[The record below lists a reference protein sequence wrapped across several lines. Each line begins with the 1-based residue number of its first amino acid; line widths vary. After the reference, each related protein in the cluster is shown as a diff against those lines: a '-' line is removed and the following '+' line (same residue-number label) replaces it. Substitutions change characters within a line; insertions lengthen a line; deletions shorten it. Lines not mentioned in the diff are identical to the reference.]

1 MGAAIKDY
9 GGTSVAVWSSYGSYG
24 VLNGAMAGYMSV
36 AYGRFITAVGG
47 SVLGA
52 GADTAQQHEQSTLLG
67 ISGNDFVDAANAKT
81 IISWGGN
88 PAEAYVHAWQ
98 FVCDAR
104 EKGAKLIT
112 IDPQFT
118 ASAMHS
124 DVYVPV
130 RPGTDGALMLAM
142 ANHIIENGLMDE
154 EFMRSS
160 TVSPFLVKEDG
171 TYLHMSDLGTPAT
184 EGPVDPRTGKPTVI
198 DPVAVWDEAAG
209 APATA
214 DAAQKPAIEGSFE
227 VQGLSLIHIS

>member
-142 ANHIIENGLMDE
+142 ANHIIENGLM
-154 EFMRSS
+154 
-160 TVSPFLVKEDG
+160 EDRK
-171 TYLHMSDLGTPAT
+171 S
-184 EGPVDPRTGKPTVI
+184 VV
-198 DPVAVWDEAAG
+198 
-209 APATA
+209 
-214 DAAQKPAIEGSFE
+214 
-227 VQGLSLIHIS
+227 

>member
-1 MGAAIKDY
+1 MRWQ
-9 GGTSVAVWSSYGSYG
+9 VHVRC
-24 VLNGAMAGYMSV
+24 
-36 AYGRFITAVGG
+36 YGRFITAVGG

-124 DVYVPV
+124 DVYVPSG
-130 RPGTDGALMLAM
+130 RAPTGALMLAM

-171 TYLHMSDLGTPAT
+171 TYLHMSDLARLP
-184 EGPVDPRTGKPTVI
+184 PRVRWILARASP
-198 DPVAVWDEAAG
+198 P
-209 APATA
+209 
-214 DAAQKPAIEGSFE
+214 
-227 VQGLSLIHIS
+227 